1 MIEIE
6 IKAGKDPHALA
17 ELIASAVNGQPADD
31 ASVSV
36 AGKTVRDAQEQEE
49 QKRGSWTDAET
60 VNFATL
66 DEDNDW
72 SDV

>member
-6 IKAGKDPHALA
+6 IKADKDPRALA
-17 ELIASAVNGQPADD
+17 ELIASAVNGQPAADP
-31 ASVSV
+31 SVSA

-49 QKRGSWTDAET
+49 QKRGPWTDAET

-72 SDV
+72 SDL